1 MVFIHPRT
9 LSLTTRRL
17 IGRVDKRPVGCEY
30 KTRAIFSH
38 LSQINIFTPSQ
49 RNIFTPLPN
58 KYFHILTKKHFHTTL
73 TKKHFHTSH
82 KEIFSHHSQR
92 NVFTPLPKKYFH
104 TSHKIEIRPKSR
116 PKVINSRN
124 KSHRDHIWGMFQL

>member
-38 LSQINIFTPSQ
+38 LSQINIFTSSQ
-49 RNIFTPLPN
+49 RNIFTPL
-58 KYFHILTKKHFHTTL
+58 T
-73 TKKHFHTSH
+73 
-82 KEIFSHHSQR
+82 
-92 NVFTPLPKKYFH
+92 KKYFH

-116 PKVINSRN
+116 PKVIYSRN